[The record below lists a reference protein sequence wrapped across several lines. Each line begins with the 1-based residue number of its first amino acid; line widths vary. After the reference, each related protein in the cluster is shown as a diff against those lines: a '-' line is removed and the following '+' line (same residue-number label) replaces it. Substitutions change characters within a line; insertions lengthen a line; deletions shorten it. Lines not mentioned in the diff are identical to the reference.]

1 MKQLFF
7 LLLILFLTSCGQTL
21 TGAHSTDNTITLGFI
36 GPLTGDSAIYGILE
50 KNIIKIA
57 LDEINSAGGIT
68 GKQVNVIYEDG
79 KCTAKD
85 AVSAAT
91 KLIEIDKVKIILSV
105 CGAETFGIS
114 SLAEQNKVLVI
125 AAWATLP
132 DITHSGDYI
141 FRTIY
146 SDEVMGTS
154 LAEELSKYKTVG
166 LITEQT
172 NYPVGIS
179 TVIRKYFEKEGRTV
193 IEEFYEQDSQDHRA
207 QLTKLLAQKPD
218 VIYLNPNTPA
228 TGIAS
233 LNQLQELGFKGQ
245 LYGNFFG
252 TNPQVR
258 AHPLSEGMI
267 FFSEPP
273 ILESPKK
280 KELFDEYKKRF
291 KEDPAFEYGATARYD
306 SIYILKNAIEAVG
319 YDATKIKDWL
329 YTMPPYNGIL
339 GNISFDQN
347 GDVIGTK
354 PAKNQIRNGEIV
366 KLN

>member
-1 MKQLFF
+1 MKKP
-7 LLLILFLTSCGQTL
+7 LLLFVLLSLISCGQAL
-21 TGAHSTDNTITLGFI
+21 TGATTAEDTITIGFV
-36 GPLTGDSAIYGILE
+36 GPLSGDSAIYGILE
-50 KNIIKIA
+50 KNVIEIA
-57 LDEINSAGGIT
+57 LNEINSAGGINS
-68 GKQVNVIYEDG
+68 KQVNVIYEDG
-79 KCTAKD
+79 KCTAKG

-91 KLIEIDKVKIILSV
+91 KLIEVDKVKIILSV

-114 SLAEQNKVLVI
+114 PLAEQNKVLVI

-146 SDEVMGTS
+146 SDEVMGNS
-154 LAEELSKYKTVG
+154 LAKELSKYKTVG

-193 IEEFYEQDSQDHRA
+193 IEEFYEQDSQDHRT

-233 LNQLQELGFKGQ
+233 LNQLQELGYKGQ

-252 TNPQVR
+252 TNKEVR
-258 AHPLSEGMI
+258 KHPLADGMI

-273 ILESPKK
+273 VSESPKK
-280 KELFDEYKKRF
+280 KKLFEKYKEKYG
-291 KEDPAFEYGATARYD
+291 EDPAFEYGAAARYD
-306 SIYILKNAIEAVG
+306 SVYILKNAIEAVG
-319 YDATKIKDWL
+319 YDATAIKNWL
-329 YTMPPYNGIL
+329 YEMEPYDGIL
-339 GNISFDQN
+339 GKISFDEN

-354 PAKNQIRNGEIV
+354 PAKNQIKNGEIMR
-366 KLN
+366 LS